1 MDSGEAAQLAAIVGA
16 IGAAFVL
23 LGRGRLLILPGLGL
37 LALGELGVVHDLSG
51 NRVSAKLAALGVA
64 SLIPMAIGAA
74 VLVRWPALV
83 TPLIAVAAPFR
94 PPLSFGSE
102 HRYYVGVASSG
113 QLGRLLPLYAV
124 LGAAALALAW
134 RALRGFRTRRVTLL
148 VSVPAIV
155 FLAISAISL
164 LWTDDLH
171 AGEDVLAYFL
181 LPFGLLVAL
190 VARAPFPPWLPRALA
205 VIAVGLGSLFAVVGL
220 IQAATHKLWFFSPAV
235 EVGNAYSSF
244 FRVTSLFRD
253 PSLYGRHVVIGIVV
267 LLVAVLYGKVNPFLA
282 TGLIG
287 LMFAGLWF
295 SYSQSSMAALFV
307 VTLALA
313 GFAGGRGLKLVAAL
327 TAAVVLLG
335 ATGFVLNSARDHS
348 ARRFTSD
355 RSRRVDLTWKVFES
369 HPAAGVGL
377 GAQPVASQ
385 ARSKQGGSPTRFVSH
400 TTPLTVAAELGILG
414 LAAYLAL
421 LGGSATVIEQVRRRA
436 PPLGL
441 GLGAVL
447 LALFVHSLAYSGF
460 FEDPVTWLAIAVA
473 AGFVLWRADSE
484 AILGA

>member
-1 MDSGEAAQLAAIVGA
+1 MNSGDAAQLAAIVGA
-16 IGAAFVL
+16 LGVALML
-23 LGRGRLLILPGLGL
+23 LGRGRLLILPGLAL
-37 LALGELGVVHDLSG
+37 LALGELGLVHDLSG

-64 SLIPMAIGAA
+64 SLVPMAIGAF

-124 LGAAALALAW
+124 LGAAALALGW
-134 RALRGFRTRRVTLL
+134 KVLRGHRTRHVTFL
-148 VSVPAIV
+148 VSIPAIA
-155 FLAISAISL
+155 FLAFSAISL
-164 LWTDDLH
+164 LWTDDLTS
-171 AGEDVLAYFL
+171 GENILAYFL
-181 LPFGLLVAL
+181 LPFGMLVAL

-205 VIAVGLGSLFAVVGL
+205 VIAVALSTLFAVVGL
-220 IQAATHKLWFFSPAV
+220 IQAATHKLWFFSPSV

-414 LAAYLAL
+414 LTAYLAL